1 MGQFIRNRFE
11 IPFLGR
17 VTEEGTFH
25 AMPSAKKKPPFHHV
39 GGSLNSKEMIS
50 WV

>member
-25 AMPSAKKKPPFHHV
+25 AMPSAQKKTAIPSRWRLAEF
-39 GGSLNSKEMIS
+39 
-50 WV
+50 